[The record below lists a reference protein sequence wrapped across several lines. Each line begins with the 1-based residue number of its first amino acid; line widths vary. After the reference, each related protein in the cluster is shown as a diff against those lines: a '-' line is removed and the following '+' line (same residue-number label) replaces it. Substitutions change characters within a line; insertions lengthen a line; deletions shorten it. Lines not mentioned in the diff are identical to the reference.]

1 MSVDTHKAVKALM
14 GVGFDEAQAETLIE
28 TVGEAHDAVASKG
41 DLEAFGQQTRADLE
55 ALGQQTKADLEAFG
69 QQTKADLE
77 ALRQQTN
84 AGFLALEH
92 AINERATKADL
103 QALEQSTEAKLRELE
118 LRMTIRLGTMIFA
131 ASGLIIAILKL
142 FP

>member
-1 MSVDTHKAVKALM
+1 M

-41 DLEAFGQQTRADLE
+41 DLE

>member
-1 MSVDTHKAVKALM
+1 M
-14 GVGFDEAQAETLIE
+14 GVGFDEAQAETLME
-28 TVGEAHDAVASKG
+28 TVGEAHDAVASK
-41 DLEAFGQQTRADLE
+41 TDLE
-55 ALGQQTKADLEAFG
+55 ALGQQTKADLEALG
-69 QQTKADLE
+69 QRTKADLE

-84 AGFLALEH
+84 AGFL
-92 AINERATKADL
+92 
-103 QALEQSTEAKLRELE
+103 ALEQSTEAKLRELE

>member
-1 MSVDTHKAVKALM
+1 MQL
-14 GVGFDEAQAETLIE
+14 
-28 TVGEAHDAVASKG
+28 
-41 DLEAFGQQTRADLE
+41 
-55 ALGQQTKADLEAFG
+55 
-69 QQTKADLE
+69 
-77 ALRQQTN
+77 
-84 AGFLALEH
+84 
-92 AINERATKADL
+92 ATKADL

>member
-1 MSVDTHKAVKALM
+1 M

-41 DLEAFGQQTRADLE
+41 DLE

-84 AGFLALEH
+84 AGFL
-92 AINERATKADL
+92 
-103 QALEQSTEAKLRELE
+103 ALEQSTEAKLRELE

>member
-14 GVGFDEAQAETLIE
+14 GVGFNEAQAETLIE
-28 TVGEAHDAVASKG
+28 TVGEAHDAIASKG
-41 DLEAFGQQTRADLE
+41 DLEILGQQTKADLE
-55 ALGQQTKADLEAFG
+55 VLGQQTKADLEAFG
-69 QQTKADLE
+69 QQTKASL
-77 ALRQQTN
+77 
-84 AGFLALEH
+84 LALEQ
-92 AINERATKADL
+92 AINERATKTDL
-103 QALEQSTEAKLRELE
+103 QALELSTEAKLRESE

>member
-28 TVGEAHDAVASKG
+28 TIGEAHDTVASKADVETLG
-41 DLEAFGQQTRADLE
+41 HQIRADMR
-55 ALGQQTKADLEAFG
+55 
-69 QQTKADLE
+69 
-77 ALRQQTN
+77 ALREETAAQIQ
-84 AGFLALEH
+84 ALREETT
-92 AINERATKADL
+92 ANL
-103 QALEQSTEAKLRELE
+103 QALEQRTDAKLRELE
-118 LRMTIRLGTMIFA
+118 LRMTIRVGTMMFA

>member
-28 TVGEAHDAVASKG
+28 TVGEAHDAVASK
-41 DLEAFGQQTRADLE
+41 TDLE
-55 ALGQQTKADLEAFG
+55 ALGQQTNADLEAFG

-77 ALRQQTN
+77 ALGQRTKTDLEALRQQTN
-84 AGFLALEH
+84 AGFL
-92 AINERATKADL
+92 
-103 QALEQSTEAKLRELE
+103 ALEQSTEAKLRELE

>member
-14 GVGFDEAQAETLIE
+14 GVGFNEAQAETLIE
-28 TVGEAHDAVASKG
+28 TVSESHDAIASKG
-41 DLEAFGQQTRADLE
+41 DLETLGQQAKADFE
-55 ALGQQTKADLEAFG
+55 ALGRQTKAGL
-69 QQTKADLE
+69 
-77 ALRQQTN
+77 
-84 AGFLALEH
+84 LALEH
-92 AINERATKADL
+92 
-103 QALEQSTEAKLRELE
+103 STEAKLRELE

>member
-28 TVGEAHDAVASKG
+28 TVGETHDAVAS
-41 DLEAFGQQTRADLE
+41 RADVE
-55 ALGQQTKADLEAFG
+55 ALGQQTKADLEALG
-69 QQTKADLE
+69 QQTKAGLE
-77 ALRQQTN
+77 ALGQQTK
-84 AGFLALEH
+84 AGLEALGQQLRAEMH
-92 AINERATKADL
+92 AFREENQANL
-103 QALEQSTEAKLRELE
+103 QALRQETDAKLRELE
-118 LRMTIRLGTMIFA
+118 LRMTIRLGTMMFA

>member
-1 MSVDTHKAVKALM
+1 M

-28 TVGEAHDAVASKG
+28 TVGEAHDAVASK
-41 DLEAFGQQTRADLE
+41 TDLE
-55 ALGQQTKADLEAFG
+55 ALGQQTKADLEALG
-69 QQTKADLE
+69 QRTKADLE

-84 AGFLALEH
+84 AGFL
-92 AINERATKADL
+92 
-103 QALEQSTEAKLRELE
+103 ALEQSTEAKLRELE

>member
-1 MSVDTHKAVKALM
+1 M

-41 DLEAFGQQTRADLE
+41 DLEA
-55 ALGQQTKADLEAFG
+55 LGQQTKADLEALG
-69 QQTKADLE
+69 LQTK
-77 ALRQQTN
+77 

>member
-41 DLEAFGQQTRADLE
+41 DLE

>member
-1 MSVDTHKAVKALM
+1 M
-14 GVGFDEAQAETLIE
+14 
-28 TVGEAHDAVASKG
+28 
-41 DLEAFGQQTRADLE
+41 E
-55 ALGQQTKADLEAFG
+55 ALGQQTRASL
-69 QQTKADLE
+69 
-77 ALRQQTN
+77 
-84 AGFLALEH
+84 LANEQ

>member
-1 MSVDTHKAVKALM
+1 M

-28 TVGEAHDAVASKG
+28 TVGEAHDAVASKT
-41 DLEAFGQQTRADLE
+41 DLEALGQQTKADLE

-84 AGFLALEH
+84 AGFLALE
-92 AINERATKADL
+92 
-103 QALEQSTEAKLRELE
+103 QSTEAKLRELE

>member
-1 MSVDTHKAVKALM
+1 M

-41 DLEAFGQQTRADLE
+41 DLEA
-55 ALGQQTKADLEAFG
+55 LGQQTS
-69 QQTKADLE
+69 
-77 ALRQQTN
+77 

-92 AINERATKADL
+92 AINELATKADL

-118 LRMTIRLGTMIFA
+118 LRMTIRLGTMIIA
-131 ASGLIIAILKL
+131 ASGLIIVILKL

>member
-28 TVGEAHDAVASKG
+28 TVGEAHDAVASKT
-41 DLEAFGQQTRADLE
+41 DVEALGQQTKVDLE
-55 ALGQQTKADLEAFG
+55 ALGQQTKADIEALG
-69 QQTKADLE
+69 QQLRAEMQAFRKENQANLQ
-77 ALRQQTN
+77 ALRQET
-84 AGFLALEH
+84 
-92 AINERATKADL
+92 D
-103 QALEQSTEAKLRELE
+103 AKLRELE
-118 LRMTIRLGTMIFA
+118 LRMTIRLGTMMFA

>member
-28 TVGEAHDAVASKG
+28 TVGEAHDAVASKT
-41 DLEAFGQQTRADLE
+41 DVEALGQQTKADVEALGQQTKADLE
-55 ALGQQTKADLEAFG
+55 ALGQQTKADIEALG
-69 QQTKADLE
+69 QQLRAEMQAFRKENQANLQ
-77 ALRQQTN
+77 ALRQET
-84 AGFLALEH
+84 
-92 AINERATKADL
+92 D
-103 QALEQSTEAKLRELE
+103 AKLRELE
-118 LRMTIRLGTMIFA
+118 LRMTIRLGTMMFA

>member
-1 MSVDTHKAVKALM
+1 M

-28 TVGEAHDAVASKG
+28 TVGEAHDAVASK
-41 DLEAFGQQTRADLE
+41 ADLE
-55 ALGQQTKADLEAFG
+55 ALGQQTKADLEALG

-84 AGFLALEH
+84 AGFL
-92 AINERATKADL
+92 
-103 QALEQSTEAKLRELE
+103 ALEQSTEAKLRELE

>member
-1 MSVDTHKAVKALM
+1 M

-28 TVGEAHDAVASKG
+28 TVGEAHDAVASK
-41 DLEAFGQQTRADLE
+41 ADLE
-55 ALGQQTKADLEAFG
+55 ALGQQTKADLEA
-69 QQTKADLE
+69 
-77 ALRQQTN
+77 LRQQTS
-84 AGFLALEH
+84 AGFL
-92 AINERATKADL
+92 
-103 QALEQSTEAKLRELE
+103 ALEQSTEAKLRELE

>member
-41 DLEAFGQQTRADLE
+41 DLEA
-55 ALGQQTKADLEAFG
+55 LGQQTKADLEALG
-69 QQTKADLE
+69 QRTKTDLE

-84 AGFLALEH
+84 AGFL
-92 AINERATKADL
+92 
-103 QALEQSTEAKLRELE
+103 ALEQSTEAKLRELE

>member
-1 MSVDTHKAVKALM
+1 M

-41 DLEAFGQQTRADLE
+41 DLE

-118 LRMTIRLGTMIFA
+118 TTHDDAAGHDDICRIRLDNCD
-131 ASGLIIAILKL
+131 SEAIPVTDRPCEQCFRSSL
-142 FP
+142 FLAPH